1 MELLFKNASCTM
13 EKIPTILAVRRWQFV
28 TDQKKREKKDAV
40 TNPAKCFSSTGALLD
55 CSPAAERSALL
66 GSCLS
71 PALKT

>member
-1 MELLFKNASCTM
+1 M

-55 CSPAAERSALL
+55 CSPAAECSALL